1 MTRSTVFKRKRHMT
15 ARTPD
20 ERRFLNS
27 VLPNHR
33 YLYKIIPGSEPERE
47 YIDIVLKEFRE
58 RMNRL

>member
-1 MTRSTVFKRKRHMT
+1 MT

-58 RMNRL
+58 KMGRL